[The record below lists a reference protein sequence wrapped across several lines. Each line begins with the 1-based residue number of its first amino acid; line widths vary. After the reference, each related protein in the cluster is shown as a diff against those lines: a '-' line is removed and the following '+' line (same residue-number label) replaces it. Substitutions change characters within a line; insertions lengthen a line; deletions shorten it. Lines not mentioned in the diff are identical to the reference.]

1 MPSRS
6 LRFLLAVSALSTA
19 FASGAFADW
28 PPFGQAIITDGG
40 AQVHSSIASDGADG
54 AIVVWQNQPI
64 DALNIIAQHVRADGS
79 VDPAWPRNGRGLL
92 GDVGAIEKQ
101 AGGQVQPVVVS
112 DGAHGAIVVWEDL
125 RDTVSDFDLYA
136 QHVRADG
143 TLDPAWPVNGV
154 ALTLAPGNQ
163 ENPILVPDG
172 AGGAI
177 VAWTD
182 QRSGAGALDVF
193 AQHVLATGLV
203 DPAWPSNGLAVSA
216 GTAREE
222 FPSIVSDGAGGA
234 IVAWDDNRAGAVGF
248 DVFAARVLASGV
260 LDRAWP
266 AGGRALCTITGDQG
280 RPTIASDGAHGAV
293 VAWTDGRVSGTDHI
307 FAEHVLA
314 TGSLDALWPLNGRQ
328 ISNAGVLES
337 RPLAVS
343 DGAGG
348 AIVNWMAF
356 AVHLNMFVQH
366 IKANGALDNNWPA
379 AGRALS
385 NVPRLESGAEIVP
398 DAAGGAVIAWADSG
412 DIVAQHVLASGAL
425 DPSYPDSFRAV
436 CNLPSEQGDL
446 ALVATSG
453 GGAIASWTDGRNQN
467 LDIFAMQVLLA
478 GTVDVTPVTP
488 PAIAFAPAAPNPARA
503 GTGLTLRFTLSQPA
517 RTNLALYDATGR
529 RVRRLLASDARPEG
543 PQAITWDGRDDS
555 GNQVR
560 AGIYFARLEAEGRVA
575 AVKFSTLP

>member
-1 MPSRS
+1 
-6 LRFLLAVSALSTA
+6 
-19 FASGAFADW
+19 
-28 PPFGQAIITDGG
+28 
-40 AQVHSSIASDGADG
+40 
-54 AIVVWQNQPI
+54 
-64 DALNIIAQHVRADGS
+64 
-79 VDPAWPRNGRGLL
+79 
-92 GDVGAIEKQ
+92 
-101 AGGQVQPVVVS
+101 
-112 DGAHGAIVVWEDL
+112 
-125 RDTVSDFDLYA
+125 
-136 QHVRADG
+136 
-143 TLDPAWPVNGV
+143 
-154 ALTLAPGNQ
+154 
-163 ENPILVPDG
+163 
-172 AGGAI
+172 
-177 VAWTD
+177 
-182 QRSGAGALDVF
+182 
-193 AQHVLATGLV
+193 
-203 DPAWPSNGLAVSA
+203 
-216 GTAREE
+216 
-222 FPSIVSDGAGGA
+222 
-234 IVAWDDNRAGAVGF
+234 
-248 DVFAARVLASGV
+248 
-260 LDRAWP
+260 
-266 AGGRALCTITGDQG
+266 
-280 RPTIASDGAHGAV
+280 
-293 VAWTDGRVSGTDHI
+293 
-307 FAEHVLA
+307 
-314 TGSLDALWPLNGRQ
+314 
-328 ISNAGVLES
+328 
-337 RPLAVS
+337 
-343 DGAGG
+343 
-348 AIVNWMAF
+348 
-356 AVHLNMFVQH
+356 MFVQH